1 MKAGRAEIAR
11 AVDRPDPA
19 LRLLLLHG
27 PDEAGSRALGARF
40 EAALGDGY
48 ERIDLAP
55 GDLKA
60 DPARLTDEAA
70 ATSMFGAAMLIRISG
85 IADDSADDVAALP
98 DAPAAG
104 NPVLGYRSEAR
115 RVGKECVS
123 TCRSRGSPS
132 T

>member
-60 DPARLTDEAA
+60 DPPRPTDQPAA
-70 ATSMFGAAMLIRISG
+70 PSVFGAANPIRIRG
-85 IADDSADDVAALP
+85 NVGR
-98 DAPAAG
+98 APS
-104 NPVLGYRSEAR
+104 RE
-115 RVGKECVS
+115 RVS
-123 TCRSRGSPS
+123 Q
-132 T
+132 

>member
-85 IADDSADDVAALP
+85 IADESADA
-98 DAPAAG
+98 
-104 NPVLGYRSEAR
+104 RSEEHTSELQSLMRISYAVFCLQKNTKQR
-115 RVGKECVS
+115 Q
-123 TCRSRGSPS
+123 
-132 T
+132 